1 MISKNNYLLLAALA
15 IATFLPANAN
25 DGSALSTAATSTEM
39 TTGASMATPADTT
52 IEKAVQIL
60 KEMNSG
66 SPSQSSASEARKQFK
81 TNRILILG
89 GSAAFPM

>member
-1 MISKNNYLLLAALA
+1 MASKYNYLLLTALA
-15 IATFLPANAN
+15 IINLLPANAN
-25 DGSALSTAATSTEM
+25 DGSALSTAAPSTEM

-66 SPSQSSASEARKQFK
+66 NQNQSSTSEVRKQFK